1 MDDSLVEFKNDLV
14 ATHLS
19 QAIFCMSKASYYHHS
34 VQNKQFIISCIIHF
48 NCAIESL
55 VNLIGDDLL
64 FDSTSKISIPN
75 KSKDLPLKKFISAWG
90 KSLSLE
96 EKINF
101 LCEKLCL
108 KDINERLINEIKE
121 LNKLRNL
128 VVHGKIYKTLYLQ
141 QNNHDDSYSILD
153 VEHDIDSKKLFPN
166 SKLNIPSELSIN
178 DCKIALRIC
187 LKSLLALS
195 KVNNIMISYWLLNTK
210 PETFAFIDNT
220 KSYIEIEKIIIDQ
233 IN

>member
-1 MDDSLVEFKNDLV
+1 V
-14 ATHLS
+14 
-19 QAIFCMSKASYYHHS
+19 
-34 VQNKQFIISCIIHF
+34 
-48 NCAIESL
+48 
-55 VNLIGDDLL
+55 
-64 FDSTSKISIPN
+64 
-75 KSKDLPLKKFISAWG
+75 
-90 KSLSLE
+90 
-96 EKINF
+96 
-101 LCEKLCL
+101 
-108 KDINERLINEIKE
+108 
-121 LNKLRNL
+121 